1 MTFCLPTVYAGAAV
15 ILITRVRPQ
24 GHGYYYY

>member
-1 MTFCLPTVYAGAAV
+1 LPTVYAGAAV

-24 GHGYYYY
+24 GRGYYYY